1 MATNPEY
8 IEFVMDQVTG
18 SGTLRSRKMF
28 GEYMIYVDDRPIL
41 LICENT
47 VYVKM
52 HEAVAGILKDAPR
65 GNPYTGA
72 KEHYILDVENR
83 ELALAAIA
91 ELVKVIPIPVKKAK
105 KAT

>member
-18 SGTLRSRKMF
+18 AGTLRSRKMF

-52 HEAVAGILKDAPR
+52 HEAVAEILKSAPR

-72 KEHYILDVENR
+72 KVHYILDVEDR

-91 ELVKVIPIPVKKAK
+91 ELLKVIPIPVKKAK
-105 KAT
+105 